1 MSPFTLFTL
10 PFIHLTHHLCFIQS
24 FPSLLRYY
32 VNLQMI
38 LIKSRICITCC
49 VLNKKKNLI
58 SGSGCFCLLFFPPN
72 GLVQFYWL
80 SMINSETLHEGSA
93 ELNQNSFFSHRFV
106 RFFFFF
112 PLRTVSKLGRSR
124 KTNL

>member
-10 PFIHLTHHLCFIQS
+10 PFIHLTHHLRFIQS

-49 VLNKKKNLI
+49 VLNKKKSDIGVWPFL
-58 SGSGCFCLLFFPPN
+58 FTFFPPN

-93 ELNQNSFFSHRFV
+93 ELNQR
-106 RFFFFF
+106 
-112 PLRTVSKLGRSR
+112 
-124 KTNL
+124 